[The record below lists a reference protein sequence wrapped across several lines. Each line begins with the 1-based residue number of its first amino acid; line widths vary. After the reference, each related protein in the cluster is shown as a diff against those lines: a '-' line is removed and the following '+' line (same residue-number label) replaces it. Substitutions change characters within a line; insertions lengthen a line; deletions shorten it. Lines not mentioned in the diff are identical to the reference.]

1 MVLTQVAT
9 VRCVFNDANGL
20 IVQGLQAVFMVY
32 SCVRLRML
40 VSLSTVCCH
49 EYRSFLYRSFT
60 NAYQAMSRLPLNTLP
75 TFRVVARL
83 GNLRAAAQELHL
95 THSAVSQQIKLLE
108 EQVGFELF
116 ERRGRRIVLNAAGA
130 SLQRAVEPALDRL
143 DEGLRAAAAASHG
156 EAQRIRLTLLS
167 SFAQRWLLPRMP
179 RWRERHPDISLELH
193 TTPQMVDL
201 VREGYHVAL
210 RQGIGPWRGLQA
222 EQLMDS
228 PLVVLGSP
236 AAAQR
241 LKGCSMLA
249 LNEEPLLG
257 NGDLWER
264 WFALGGR
271 HGAVHPVATFN
282 DSGLMLQAV
291 EQDIG
296 IGLAREVLAADAIRD
311 GRLIRLS
318 PMALPDPT
326 AYAVWCVYPPELE
339 SWPPLQAFRAWL
351 REELELSLQ
360 SQTEAGRTA
369 DYPLLST
376 LSP

>member
-1 MVLTQVAT
+1 
-9 VRCVFNDANGL
+9 
-20 IVQGLQAVFMVY
+20 
-32 SCVRLRML
+32 ML
-40 VSLSTVCCH
+40 VSISSVFVF
-49 EYRSFLYRSFT
+49 EYRLFLHKSFT
-60 NAYQAMSRLPLNTLP
+60 NAYQNMSRLPLNTLP

-116 ERRGRRIVLNAAGA
+116 ERRGRRIVLNTAGA
-130 SLQRAVEPALDRL
+130 CLQRAVEPALDRL
-143 DEGLRAAAAASHG
+143 DEGLRSAAAAAKG

-193 TTPQMVDL
+193 TSKKMVDL

-210 RQGIGPWRGLQA
+210 RQGVGPWRGLQA
-222 EQLMDS
+222 EPLMDS

-241 LKGCSMLA
+241 LKGCAMQA

-257 NGDLWER
+257 DGDLWER
-264 WFALGGR
+264 WFALSGW
-271 HGAVHPVATFN
+271 HGAVNPVATFN

-296 IGLAREVLAADAIRD
+296 IGLAREVLAADALRD
-311 GRLIRLS
+311 GRLVRLS
-318 PMALPDPT
+318 PMALPDAT
-326 AYAVWCVYPPELE
+326 AYAFWCVFPPELE
-339 SWPPLQAFRAWL
+339 SWPPLQAFRHWL
-351 REELELSLQ
+351 GEELALTLQ
-360 SQTEAGRTA
+360 SLA
-369 DYPLLST
+369 DSARVATYPLIST
-376 LSP
+376 L